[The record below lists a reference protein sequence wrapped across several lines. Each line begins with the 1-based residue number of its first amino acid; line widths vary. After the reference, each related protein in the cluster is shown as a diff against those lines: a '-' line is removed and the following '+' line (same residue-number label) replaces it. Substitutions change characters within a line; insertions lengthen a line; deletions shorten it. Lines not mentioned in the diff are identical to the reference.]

1 MNNVI
6 NPHFPRIPSSPRNN
20 PLRLPCD
27 NTPAW
32 WDIILR

>member
-1 MNNVI
+1 MNKI
-6 NPHFPRIPSSPRNN
+6 IHPHFPTHPRPF
-20 PLRLPCD
+20 PLRLPTD